1 MTPTTT
7 TTTTATTTT
16 TLSNDNDKSS
26 IQSETVISLQG
37 QHDSIIATT
46 TAVTTNEDNKKQEQ
60 SITATQQHEQNEP
73 KKLWKRI
80 FDRFFHYLKQYWF
93 LVGLGTV
100 IGLAWAFPQVGKTD
114 GVIEAQYTVK
124 WGAVIVIFLLSGLGL
139 EVKVMLHTILRWRLH
154 LVVQVINFI
163 FMPFFAF
170 GIVHFL
176 IKVGANI
183 DMSVYQGF
191 MIAFSTSTTVSSNAV
206 MTRNANG

>member
-1 MTPTTT
+1 MATATTT
-7 TTTTATTTT
+7 TTTTATTRN
-16 TLSNDNDKSS
+16 NDNDKSS
-26 IQSETVISLQG
+26 TQSETVISLQG
-37 QHDSIIATT
+37 QHDSVIAT
-46 TAVTTNEDNKKQEQ
+46 TAVTLNEDSKEQEQ
-60 SITATQQHEQNEP
+60 PATVTQQREQHEP

-80 FDRFFHYLKQYWF
+80 LNRFLHYLKQYWF